1 MILHLLLKSL
11 FLSLRGFYLVQH
23 TKLLQFASPFWT
35 NKITGD
41 LASPRFSPIWSF
53 SNRIWACKPPIAW
66 EVVSTSS
73 TLKFQI
79 TLILSELNSDILV
92 VAPLLQLNPS
102 PTVALHQNG
111 LVWSCIRATTIQTK
125 LIEKSWTLSDQYACP
140 CHFRWQET
148 LSGWSKQLHRTKIH
162 RIVRCKEVTSGGNMT
177 QLALNGQASR
187 SAKKY
192 HWTTCAKAW
201 WVTTG
206 MFAWENKTQHIF
218 GYIWHKHHYNI
229 SFGAQHQIRLKHLDT
244 CLIFLS
250 LRHLPQ
256 VAKLWRRVH
265 SS

>member
-66 EVVSTSS
+66 EVESTSS

-125 LIEKSWTLSDQYACP
+125 LIEKAEHSAINMRARGISDDKKLSRGEASNYTEPKSTALLGAK
-140 CHFRWQET
+140 RWRLEAT
-148 LSGWSKQLHRTKIH
+148 
-162 RIVRCKEVTSGGNMT
+162 
-177 QLALNGQASR
+177 
-187 SAKKY
+187 
-192 HWTTCAKAW
+192 
-201 WVTTG
+201 
-206 MFAWENKTQHIF
+206 
-218 GYIWHKHHYNI
+218 WH
-229 SFGAQHQIRLKHLDT
+229 S
-244 CLIFLS
+244 
-250 LRHLPQ
+250 
-256 VAKLWRRVH
+256 
-265 SS
+265 